1 MDVYQ
6 YVGKNRQ
13 RQSRVYV
20 WGYTYT
26 GALGVKEFLIPK
38 GFRSPP
44 RPHQSA
50 PYTLQVKDKVGI
62 QLKYVQVITK
72 DNLCLALNLHKC
84 FRH

>member
-38 GFRSPP
+38 GFRTPP
-44 RPHQSA
+44 RPRQSA
-50 PYTLQVKDKVGI
+50 PHSLQVKDKVGT
-62 QLKYVQVITK
+62 LLTYAVTK
-72 DNLCLALNLHKC
+72 DILCLALNLAKVL
-84 FRH
+84 